1 MVKEKKHIASGSFG
15 KDSIATILLALENNE
30 PLNGVV
36 FAEVMFDNDRGISG
50 EIPEHIEWIYK
61 VAIPKLESMG
71 VSVDVVRSE
80 LDYVSLCK
88 KVLKKGK
95 NAGKMY
101 GIQCN
106 FPCYAN
112 SYLKIF
118 PIRDYYKGLS
128 KDYDVV
134 QYVGIASD
142 EKRRLERLVGTNK
155 VSLLAKYGYTEAMAM
170 AKCKEYS
177 LVNPCYSMSS
187 RGGCW
192 FCYNGGIDRYC
203 HIRKNHPELWGYLK
217 DLYISTASPYLQFNK
232 TFEDVEREMNAKEW
246 VDSQPRFF

>member
-1 MVKEKKHIASGSFG
+1 MKPKKYIASCSFG
-15 KDSIATILLALENNE
+15 KDSIATILLALENDE
-30 PLNGVV
+30 PLDGVV
-36 FAEVMFDNDRGISG
+36 FSEVMFDAEGGVSG
-50 EIPEHIEWIYK
+50 EMPEHIEWVYG
-61 VAIPKLESMG
+61 VAIPKLAEMG
-71 VSVDVVRSE
+71 VKVDVVRSKM
-80 LDYVSLCK
+80 DYVDLCK
-88 KVLKKGK
+88 KELKSGK

-118 PIRDYYKGLS
+118 PIRDYYKRLS
-128 KDYDVV
+128 KDYDIV

-142 EKRRLERLVGTNK
+142 ESKRLSRLEGTNK

-170 AKCKEYS
+170 DKCREYG
-177 LVNPCYSMSS
+177 LVSPCYSMGS

-203 HIRKNHPELWGYLK
+203 HIRKNYPELWEGLK
-217 DLYISTASPYLQFNK
+217 DLYIATASPYLRFNK
-232 TFEDVEREMNAKEW
+232 TFEDVEREMDAREW
-246 VDSQPRFF
+246 NDSQPTLF